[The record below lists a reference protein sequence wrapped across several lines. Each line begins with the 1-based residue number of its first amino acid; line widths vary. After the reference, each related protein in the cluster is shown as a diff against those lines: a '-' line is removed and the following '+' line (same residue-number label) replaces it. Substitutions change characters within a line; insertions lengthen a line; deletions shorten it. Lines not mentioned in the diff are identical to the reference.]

1 MGRPDHG
8 TRWQDAHASRAA
20 AQKRPGQ
27 WSSQSKLSPERFPL
41 GCAFGK
47 RLGQN
52 HFWVHSFCFGV
63 SVALPEDFTLQITL
77 ANRSS
82 TTVDIEV
89 PSEGVTAKWEVI
101 VQDFGVGMKATL
113 YPDDGSTAMEVIPS
127 MKIKAEGGL
136 KEGLVLLPKRGKLQ
150 VTFDNTYSIFRS
162 KTFDYRL
169 SGANTSLRIFPV
181 CFRPPHAAG
190 VPHFSSK
197 EMPACEVCV

>member
-1 MGRPDHG
+1 
-8 TRWQDAHASRAA
+8 
-20 AQKRPGQ
+20 
-27 WSSQSKLSPERFPL
+27 
-41 GCAFGK
+41 
-47 RLGQN
+47 
-52 HFWVHSFCFGV
+52 VHSFYLGI

-169 SGANTSLRIFPV
+169 SGANTSSASFPPASDP
-181 CFRPPHAAG
+181 RMQQAPHS
-190 VPHFSSK
+190 F
-197 EMPACEVCV
+197 PAKKCPRVKCVFDSCSADQQRVTGFLSMLLSVIEDDVKKPVSNATVDQVAEQVRTVVHM